1 MALGFTERK
10 RLRRSFG
17 RIRDVAQMPNLIELQ
32 KSSYRTFLQLGVLP
46 SERKDIGLQ
55 AVFQQFFPVH
65 DPSGRAQVEFVRYSL
80 DEAKHSEVEC
90 RERGLT
96 YASALR
102 ATLRLI
108 VWEGEDG
115 ESRTI
120 RDVKEQDV
128 YICDIPLM
136 TEYGTFIINGTE
148 RVIVS
153 QMQRSPGV
161 FFSHDDGRTHATGK
175 LLYSAHVIPSI
186 GSWLDFEFDVRDNL
200 FVRIDRKRKFLATTL
215 LMAIKQDDGSSMSR
229 ADIMAKFYDSY
240 HVLRRGDK
248 FCVEYSATEWTGKVL
263 ESDLVDADTG
273 KVLVSAGRKVNTRL
287 AKDLAADGLKY
298 VEISR
303 ESMQEKY
310 LARDLI
316 DLSTGVVIAQAGE
329 ELTEEYLQLDMKDWS
344 EIYLLKIDHIT
355 IGDYMRST
363 LVADKCNFREEAL
376 LDIYRIL
383 RPGEPPTVDGAEQML
398 HGLLFDPARYNLS
411 SVGRVKMNDRLGLN
425 VEGTVLTCDDII
437 AILKLMHQL
446 KDGVGKVDDIDNLGN
461 RRVRSVG
468 ELIENQIV
476 NGLTKTERL
485 IRERMAAADIES
497 IVPNDVVNAKNVSVA
512 VREFFSL
519 SQLSQFMDQTNP
531 LAEITH
537 KRRLS
542 ALGPGGIS
550 RDRAGFDVRDV
561 HPTHYG
567 RICPIETPEGQ
578 NIGLI
583 SSLSIYARIN
593 NYGFIETPYRRVNN
607 GIASEEVVYLSA
619 HEEEHYTIAQA
630 NAELDESGCFVE
642 EFVNCRHDGEFIKA
656 ARHDIDFMDVS
667 PKQLVSV
674 AASLIPFLENDDA
687 SRALMGSNMQRQAV
701 PLVRAQAPLVG
712 TGLERM
718 VARDSGAVIVAKRDG
733 VVDYVDGNRIV
744 VVAKEDE
751 SVSGVDVYN
760 LRKFERSNQSTCIN
774 QKVLVSCG
782 DVVRAGDVIA
792 DGSGTD
798 LGELALGHNVLVGFS
813 SWKGYNFEDA
823 IIISERL
830 VQNDFFTSIH
840 ISEFEIAARD
850 TKLGSEEITRDIPN
864 LGDEALRHLDESGI
878 IHIGS
883 EVKAGDILVGKV
895 TPKGESPM
903 TPEEKLLIAIFRE
916 KSTDVKDS
924 SLRVPPGVS
933 GVVVGVKILSRK
945 GVDKDERAI
954 AIEQHEI
961 ERLKKDFHAR
971 SAILERNYYMRFKGI
986 IMGEK
991 IGKSPVK
998 TSEKVVTEEYL
1009 ASMPEKM
1016 WTEIEVK
1023 SKEVMSAVAAL
1034 NKEHEA
1040 ALVAAQ
1046 KEFES
1051 MVEKIISGDE
1061 LSPGVLKIVKVY
1073 IASKRKLQRGDKL
1086 AGRHGNKGVVSRIM
1100 PVEDMPHLEDGTPL
1114 DIILNPLGVPS
1125 RMNVGQILETHI
1137 GWASIGLGKKVRHL
1151 IENITENPETMA
1163 ALRNEV
1169 IGVYSSENHDEIV
1182 NISDDEVIELASNIV
1197 NGVPVAVPV
1206 FDGARQSDI
1215 EGLLR
1220 DAGLDVSGQVTLID
1234 GMTGEPFQR
1243 KVTVGCIYMMKLN
1256 HMVDDKMHARSIG
1269 PYSLV
1274 TQQPLGGKAQFGGQR
1289 FGEMEVW
1296 ALQAYGAAYT
1306 LQEMLTVKSDDVI
1319 GRTKAYES
1327 IIRGEE
1333 SMPPGIPE
1341 SFNVLTKELCAL
1353 GLNFEFQ
1360 RHDVSEEM

>member
-46 SERKDIGLQ
+46 SERKDVGLQ
-55 AVFQQFFPVH
+55 AIFQQFFPVH
-65 DPSGRAQVEFVRYSL
+65 DPSGRAHIEFVRYNL
-80 DEAKHSEVEC
+80 DDAKHSEVEC

-102 ATLRLI
+102 ATLRLV
-108 VWEGEDG
+108 VWEGE
-115 ESRTI
+115 ESAERTI
-120 RDVKEQDV
+120 RDVKEQDI

-161 FFSHDDGRTHATGK
+161 FFAHDDGRTHATGK

-186 GSWLDFEFDVRDNL
+186 GSWLDFEFDVRDHL
-200 FVRIDRKRKFLATTL
+200 FVRIDRKRKFLASTF
-215 LMAIKQDDGSSMSR
+215 LMAIKKEDGSSMSR
-229 ADIMAKFYDSY
+229 ADIMEQFYDSY
-240 HVLRRGDK
+240 HVMRRDGG
-248 FCVEYSATEWTGKVL
+248 FFIEYHAAEWAGKVL
-263 ESDLVDADTG
+263 DRDLIDADTG
-273 KVLVSAGRKVNTRL
+273 AVLASAGSKINMRL
-287 AKDLAADGLKY
+287 SRDLATNGLKH
-298 VEISR
+298 VVMSR
-303 ESMQEKY
+303 EEMLEKY

-316 DLSTGVVIAQAGE
+316 DLRTGIVIAQAGE
-329 ELTEEYLQLDMKDWS
+329 ELTEEHLQLDMQDWS

-355 IGDYMRST
+355 VGGYMRST
-363 LVADKCNFREEAL
+363 LAADKCNFREEAL

-383 RPGEPPTVDGAEQML
+383 RPGEPPTVEGAEQML
-398 HGLLFDPARYNLS
+398 HSLLFDPARYNLS
-411 SVGRVKMNDRLGLN
+411 NVGRVKMNDRLGLN
-425 VEGTVLTCDDII
+425 VTGTVLTCEDIV
-437 AILKLMHQL
+437 AILKVMHQL

-476 NGLTKTERL
+476 SGLAKTERL
-485 IRERMAAADIES
+485 IRERMSSADIENA
-497 IVPNDVVNAKNVSVA
+497 VPNDIVNAKNVSSA
-512 VREFFSL
+512 IREFFGL

-531 LAEITH
+531 LSEITH

-583 SSLSIYARIN
+583 SSLSLYARIN
-593 NYGFIETPYRRVNN
+593 DYGFIETPYRRVNN
-607 GIASEEVVYLSA
+607 GIVSDEFVYLSA
-619 HEEEHYTIAQA
+619 HEEENYTIAQA
-630 NAELDESGCFVE
+630 NAEIDDRGCFVE
-642 EFVNCRHDGEFIKA
+642 EFVNCRRDGEFIKA
-656 ARHDIDFMDVS
+656 ARQDINFMDVS

-712 TGLERM
+712 TGLERT

-744 VVAKEDE
+744 IVAKEDE
-751 SVSGVDVYN
+751 SVLGVDVYN

-774 QKVLVSCG
+774 QKALVSCG

-830 VQNDFFTSIH
+830 VQNDYFTSIH

-961 ERLKKDFHAR
+961 ERLKKDYHAR
-971 SAILERNYYMRFKGI
+971 QAILERNYHMRLKGL

-998 TSEKVVTEEYL
+998 TSEKTVTEEYL
-1009 ASMPEKM
+1009 ASMPAKL
-1016 WTEIEVK
+1016 WPEIEIK
-1023 SKEVMSAVAAL
+1023 SKDVASAISAL
-1034 NKEHEA
+1034 NKEHEVSLA
-1040 ALVAAQ
+1040 AAH
-1046 KEFES
+1046 KDFEN
-1051 MVEKIISGDE
+1051 MVEKIIAGDE
-1061 LSPGVLKIVKVY
+1061 LSPGVLKVVKVY

-1137 GWASIGLGKKVRHL
+1137 GWASMGLGKKVRHI
-1151 IENITENPETMA
+1151 IESVTNNEEMLS
-1163 ALRNEV
+1163 ALRAEMMD
-1169 IGVYSSENHDEIV
+1169 VYSDSHDEI
-1182 NISDDEVIELASNIV
+1182 NNSSDDEVIELAANV
-1197 NGVPVAVPV
+1197 ANGVPVAVPV

-1220 DAGLDVSGQVTLID
+1220 KAGLDVSGQVTLID

-1296 ALQAYGAAYT
+1296 ALQSYGAAYT